1 MPAPVNRSQLRKEM
15 HRSGFTGNISV
26 DEAVSVVL
34 RRTDEADYRLS
45 IDDVELVAEANET
58 QNILQT
64 EFDQTQLDIIKVET
78 AVKATTS
85 AVGTNTAAV
94 NATTAAVGTNTTAVN
109 GTTSAVN
116 TVKSAV
122 DQVRTSAV
130 TKSNEEQAIL
140 LRMETLLTTMVSI
153 LNDIKTN
160 TTPEEA

>member
-1 MPAPVNRSQLRKEM
+1 MPAPVNRSQLRKET

-34 RRTDEADYRLS
+34 RRIDEADYRIS

-58 QNILQT
+58 QALLQT

-85 AVGTNTAAV
+85 AVGTNTTAV
-94 NATTAAVGTNTTAVN
+94 NATTA
-109 GTTSAVN
+109 AVN